1 MKYEQFEKFL
11 QDDLSW
17 RKKEISDLYMI
28 CLDNNKEVIFKSM
41 ILILYAHWEGYIKKS
56 SKLYIKYIAE
66 KKTKIEDLTA
76 NFKAIALKSNVN
88 KCIENY
94 DKLTLANE
102 LDFMNKY
109 QRMAN
114 KKFKLNID
122 PDNDRESDIIN
133 THHNLKP
140 KVFENIINIL
150 GLKYNDA
157 YRVRENYIS
166 NNLLASRNTIGHGS
180 KFNLEE
186 QLDFNFTID
195 DLGKLKSIIVCILDF
210 HKEILLDYVENE
222 FYLSINL
229 EKKYDYDEGKDLSLH
244 AMLDEI
250 EKKDDKDGIC

>member
-28 CLDNNKEVIFKSM
+28 CLNNDNEVLLKSI
-41 ILILYAHWEGYIKKS
+41 ILMLYAHWEGYIKKS

-66 KKTKIEDLTA
+66 KKIKIEALTP
-76 NFKAIALKSNVN
+76 NFKAIALKSHVN

-94 DKLTLANE
+94 DKLTLAHE

-109 QRMAN
+109 EVMEN
-114 KKFKLNID
+114 KKFKINID

-140 KVFENIINIL
+140 KVFKNIINIL

-157 YRVRENYIS
+157 YKVREMYIS
-166 NNLLASRNTIGHGS
+166 NNLLSNRNTIGHGS
-180 KFNLEE
+180 KFDLEN
-186 QLDFNFTID
+186 QLDFELNINDID
-195 DLGKLKSIIVCILDF
+195 KLKSIIIYILDF
-210 HKEILLDYVENE
+210 HKDTLLDYVENE
-222 FYLSINL
+222 FYLSINSDKRVL
-229 EKKYDYDEGKDLSLH
+229 YDEEKDSSLH
-244 AMLDEI
+244 RRLDEI
-250 EKKDDKDGIC
+250 ENKYAEGDIC